1 MLKILITC
9 CNRILRYCNMK
20 LFNFFFLYEYYNFI
34 HKIKNNIK
42 IVNSTTDEV
51 QNKLNIQFIFLSYI
65 LKILESFYIFIIVI
79 SLLLI

>member
-1 MLKILITC
+1 
-9 CNRILRYCNMK
+9 MK
-20 LFNFFFLYEYYNFI
+20 LFNFFFLYECYNFI
-34 HKIKNNIK
+34 YKIKNNIK